1 MTIENFDFF
10 HFGENWGDPPGSLRN
25 ALREQRDALKTKSQ
39 CLQGEAVLR
48 PEWRLCG
55 KKNQITVLC
64 LCRKTDR
71 RVSELLFNEYCVLAT
86 TWLQTNA

>member
-25 ALREQRDALKTKSQ
+25 ALQEQRDALKTKSQ

-55 KKNQITVLC
+55 KRNQIMVPTLPDLRWQV
-64 LCRKTDR
+64 
-71 RVSELLFNEYCVLAT
+71 RV
-86 TWLQTNA
+86 